1 MGELIMENEEYLMK
15 DTPYSTRNQNGVITF
30 FDTADEAI
38 ADFIGYE
45 GYRLSIKIEGA
56 TIYIHRDELPNVPKA
71 QPGSLA
77 YDNPSAR
84 NTYDAYVVVEKRD

>member
-1 MGELIMENEEYLMK
+1 MEEYEMSEYCMK

-56 TIYIHRDELPNVPKA
+56 TIHIHRDELPVIPNA

-77 YDNPSAR
+77 YANPSAR
-84 NTYDAYVVVEKRD
+84 NSYEAKVIVEKRN